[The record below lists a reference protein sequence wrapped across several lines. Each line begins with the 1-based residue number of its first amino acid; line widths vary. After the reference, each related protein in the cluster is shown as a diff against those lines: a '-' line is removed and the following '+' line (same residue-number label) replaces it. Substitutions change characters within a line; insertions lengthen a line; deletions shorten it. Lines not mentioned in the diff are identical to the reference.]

1 MRVDYHLHNL
11 MFSPPLITA
20 LHAIASSLP
29 FSDNNTLPLQ
39 QHFTLSNNAS
49 PSNTRSLSNTRSHSN
64 IRSPSNSLI
73 SSLSFPLSFSPTL
86 SPLYTL
92 SFQTISLPTSFSKTP
107 RENRRVTG
115 SLQILP
121 SSKSLSFS
129 SIHFIFAFYAGLPS
143 RDHFC
148 VSLQSLVEVVL
159 GKPAWCRRFI
169 YFLVSN
175 LVR

>member
-73 SSLSFPLSFSPTL
+73 SSLLPALLFPHPLSSLHSLFSNNL
-86 SPLYTL
+86 SSHFLL
-92 SFQTISLPTSFSKTP
+92 KDSQG
-107 RENRRVTG
+107 NRRVTG